1 LPSGP
6 ERLRIGGLTRCSSV
20 DFPGRLAAVVF
31 LQGCP
36 WSCAYCHNP
45 SLLDANG
52 EAPLSWLEV
61 RGFLQGRR
69 GLLDAVVF
77 SGGEPTLQPAL
88 GAALDEVRAMGF
100 QTALHTG
107 GAYPER
113 LEELLHR
120 LDWVGLDIKAP
131 WNKLSAVT
139 GAPGSAARVK
149 ASLVRLLQSGVRY
162 ECRTTWHPG
171 LFALDELQQM
181 AGELA
186 SLGVTD
192 WALQLARGCAPGCAP
207 LPPEHCTAFAAH
219 FDRFTL
225 RPA

>member
-1 LPSGP
+1 MPNGL
-6 ERLRIGGLTRCSSV
+6 ERLRIGGLTRWTSI

-36 WSCAYCHNP
+36 WRCSYCHNTG
-45 SLLDANG
+45 LLDANA
-52 EAPLSWLEV
+52 ETRLAWSEV
-61 RGFLQGRR
+61 RGFLDTRR
-69 GLLDAVVF
+69 GLLDGVVF

-107 GAYPER
+107 GMYPER
-113 LEELLHR
+113 LGELLHR

-131 WNKLSAVT
+131 WHRLDAVT
-139 GAPGSAARVK
+139 GGRGSAARVK
-149 ASLVRLLQSGVRY
+149 ASLMRVMHSGIRY

-171 LFALDELQQM
+171 LFPFDELQLM

-186 SLGVTD
+186 RLGVRD
-192 WALQLARGCAPGCAP
+192 WALQLARGAAPSAP
-207 LPPEHCTAFAAH
+207 LPQEHRAAFAAQ

-225 RPA
+225 RAA

>member
-1 LPSGP
+1 LPNGT
-6 ERLRIGGLTRCSSV
+6 ERLRIGGLTRWTSI

-36 WSCAYCHNP
+36 WRCAYCHNTA
-45 SLLDANG
+45 LLDAN
-52 EAPLSWLEV
+52 AQTRLTWSEV
-61 RGFLQGRR
+61 RRFLDTRR
-69 GLLDAVVF
+69 GLLDGVVF

-88 GAALDEVRAMGF
+88 GAGVDDVRAMGF
-100 QTALHTG
+100 QAALHTG
-107 GAYPER
+107 GMYPER
-113 LEELLHR
+113 LAELLHR

-131 WNKLSAVT
+131 WSRLDAVT
-139 GAPGSAARVK
+139 GGRGSAARVK
-149 ASLVRLLQSGVRY
+149 SSLMRVLDSGVRY

-171 LFALDELQQM
+171 LFALDELQLM

-192 WALQLARGCAPGCAP
+192 WALQLARGCAPGAP
-207 LPPEHCTAFAAH
+207 LPQQACAAFAAQ